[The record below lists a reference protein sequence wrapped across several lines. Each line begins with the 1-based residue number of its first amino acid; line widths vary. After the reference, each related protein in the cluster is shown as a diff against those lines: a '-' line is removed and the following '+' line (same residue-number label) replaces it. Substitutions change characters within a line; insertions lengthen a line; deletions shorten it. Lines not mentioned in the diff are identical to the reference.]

1 VPLDLLL
8 AGLTESGILPPAE
21 VQALK
26 GRATPADRQNCVPLA
41 KELVKSRKLTKY
53 QATAILQGKGRDLT
67 LDNYV
72 VLDKLGEGGMGM
84 VFKARHRKLGQVVA
98 LKVLSAAVTSKPT
111 AVKRFL
117 REVRAVSQL
126 QHPNIVAASDA
137 GEDKGTH
144 FLVMEYVEGT
154 DLSKLV
160 KQQGPL
166 PAERAVECIV
176 QAARGLAHAHAAGI
190 IHRDIKPSN
199 LLLDAKGVVKLLDLG
214 LARQATE
221 DDDSATQELTKTGAI
236 LGTCDYIAPEQ
247 ALNSKNADQRSDVY
261 SLGCTLYYLLA
272 GTTMYGGQTMME
284 KLMAHRDMPIPPLPG
299 AAPALQA
306 VYRRLVAKKPEERY
320 ASMNEA
326 IAALEASQRPGAAA
340 RPAGS
345 WRRPLLLGTAAAA
358 LLGTGLLFLLLLFVL
373 FGSGTR
379 PTEAAG
385 GGPTSG
391 NTLKASSPALTGA
404 VDDPARWANAIN
416 LLALAD
422 PAKDK
427 STGNWKLVKGSLV
440 SDAVPGAKFLLPY
453 QPPEE
458 YDLRVEFTRV
468 AGKHNVQ
475 FLLSGAGRQ
484 FAWELGNDIFG
495 FNAVDGRERYTGA
508 SPGKP
513 GLENGRRLS
522 SIIQVRKQG
531 VKAYTYGTL
540 VAELTTNYQ
549 NVGQPAYW
557 HWWPGVGLGVGS
569 WLSETSFH
577 RIEVLEVTGK
587 GTIKRPDGSAAGEK
601 WVDPVNDPARWANA
615 ISLLPLID
623 TRKDAVR
630 GGWELKDGALVTEG
644 TSALQ
649 IPYLPPEEYDF
660 RIEFARLSGECSVD
674 QILSRGNRN
683 WKFALWQDRCAFESI
698 NGRGFMNAP
707 DGALHEF
714 KLENQRRYVAVVQV
728 RNEIVK
734 AFIDGKLLCQFA
746 VKNFQDLSLA
756 PGQDLRDAR
765 CLGLASIYR
774 GVAVYHRAELLGVS
788 GPGKFLRPEDP
799 AAREAASKLK
809 FPKTPEPTPV
819 AGTVDDPVRWQKAVN
834 LLKLIDP
841 ARDAVSGQ
849 WKKNDLGVTSDKS
862 LAAKLVIPY
871 QPPEEYDFRI
881 VFTRHDGDHAV
892 AQMLSK
898 GGRGFAWE
906 LGIHPNK
913 AFGFN
918 MVAGRA
924 NNNPTTVPG
933 KELANGERHTS
944 IVQVRNTGLVTYV
957 DGAFIQYYKTDY
969 KDFAE
974 PYPWKW
980 TSPGTLGLGSW
991 TSSTTFH
998 SAEVLE
1004 VTGKGTLTRP

>member
-1 VPLDLLL
+1 MPPPSPRPTSSPAADGVPLDLLL
-8 AGLTESGILPPAE
+8 TGLTESGILPPAE

-41 KELVKSRKLTKY
+41 KELVKARKLTKY

-72 VLDKLGEGGMGM
+72 ILDKLGEGGMGM

-98 LKVLSAAVTSKPT
+98 LKVLSASVTSKPT

-144 FLVMEYVEGT
+144 FLVMECVEGT

-166 PAERAVECIV
+166 PAERAVDCIV

-199 LLLDAKGVVKLLDLG
+199 LLLDSKGTIKLLDLG

-306 VYRRLVAKKPEERY
+306 VYRRMVAKKPEERF

-326 IAALEASQRPGAAA
+326 SAALEASQRPGATTPRA
-340 RPAGS
+340 AGS

-358 LLGTGLLFLLLLFVL
+358 LLGTGLLLVLLFVL

-385 GGPTSG
+385 GGPTGGTTTS
-391 NTLKASSPALTGA
+391 KASSPALTGA
-404 VDDPARWANAIN
+404 VDDPARWRNAIN

-427 STGNWKLVKGSLV
+427 NTGTWKLENGNLV
-440 SDAVPGAKFLLPY
+440 CDAVPGAKLLLPY

-458 YDLRVEFTRV
+458 YDVRVEYTRLTGRHSV
-468 AGKHNVQ
+468 MIV
-475 FLLSGAGRQ
+475 LSNAGRL
-484 FAWELGNDIFG
+484 FGWEMGDGIFG
-495 FNAVDGRERYTGA
+495 FNTVDGKARYAG
-508 SPGKP
+508 SGPGKP
-513 GLENGRRLS
+513 GLVNGQRTTT
-522 SIIQVRKQG
+522 IVQVRKQG
-531 VKAYTYGTL
+531 LKAYTNGTL
-540 VAELTTNYQ
+540 YSELTTDYQ
-549 NVGQPAYW
+549 NLGPPEYW
-557 HWWPGVGLGVGS
+557 NWWSGGSLGVGS
-569 WLSETSFH
+569 WSGAASFH
-577 RIEVLEVTGK
+577 RIEVLEITGK
-587 GTIKRPDGSAAGEK
+587 GTSKRLEGAAVQDK
-601 WVDPVNDPARWANA
+601 PVDA
-615 ISLLPLID
+615 I
-623 TRKDAVR
+623 
-630 GGWELKDGALVTEG
+630 
-644 TSALQ
+644 
-649 IPYLPPEEYDF
+649 
-660 RIEFARLSGECSVD
+660 
-674 QILSRGNRN
+674 
-683 WKFALWQDRCAFESI
+683 
-698 NGRGFMNAP
+698 
-707 DGALHEF
+707 H
-714 KLENQRRYVAVVQV
+714 
-728 RNEIVK
+728 
-734 AFIDGKLLCQFA
+734 
-746 VKNFQDLSLA
+746 
-756 PGQDLRDAR
+756 
-765 CLGLASIYR
+765 
-774 GVAVYHRAELLGVS
+774 
-788 GPGKFLRPEDP
+788 
-799 AAREAASKLK
+799 
-809 FPKTPEPTPV
+809 
-819 AGTVDDPVRWQKAVN
+819 DPVRWQKAVN
-834 LLKLIDP
+834 LLRLIDP
-841 ARDAVSGQ
+841 ARDATAGQ
-849 WKKNDLGVTSDKS
+849 WKKSDLGVTSDRS

-892 AQMLSK
+892 AQMLYK

-906 LGIHPNK
+906 MGIHPNK

-924 NNNPTTVPG
+924 NNNPTTVAG
-933 KELANGERHTS
+933 KDLSNGEKHTS
-944 IVQVRNTGLVTYV
+944 IVQVRNTGLVTYL
-957 DGAFIQYYKTDY
+957 DGALVKEYKTDY

-980 TSPGTLGLGSW
+980 NSPTTLGLGSW

-998 SAEVLE
+998 AVDVLE